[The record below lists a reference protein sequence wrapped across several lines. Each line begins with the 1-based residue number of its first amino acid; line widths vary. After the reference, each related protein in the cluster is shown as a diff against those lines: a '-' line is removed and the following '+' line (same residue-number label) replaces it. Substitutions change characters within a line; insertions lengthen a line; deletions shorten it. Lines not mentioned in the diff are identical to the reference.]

1 MEEKSRREQ
10 FKDEISRN
18 GELKLIDISAG
29 RTKKLEREREKEII
43 KQEKYKAR
51 KLELQKR
58 KAKQRRK
65 RISLILTAGAL
76 AFGSYGAKKYY
87 DYNLKPVTIEEAL
100 KGGKT
105 LEELG
110 LEQDN
115 IDELNNIKL
124 QLLGQEDL
132 AREDIQKLGQ
142 RIEDFELEIIKDKI
156 KNSLN
161 ISEELRVEPRTEN
174 TAATIY
180 IVNSDGEIKEGL
192 IEGEDY
198 DRKIGDFIETIAN
211 LQTANNGYDNKIND
225 RDEILQKFEKSL
237 NLTER
242 FASSEIKKDEKG
254 KIKLNKT
261 TKSDLEKEEKE
272 SKKVASLEN
281 EGR

>member
-1 MEEKSRREQ
+1 MEEKSKREK
-10 FKDEISRN
+10 FVDEISEY
-18 GELKLIDISAG
+18 GELKLIDISIG
-29 RTKKLEREREKEII
+29 RAKKLEKEKEIL
-43 KQEKYKAR
+43 KQEKYKA
-51 KLELQKR
+51 KAKSIALQKK

-65 RISLILTAGAL
+65 RIALILATGAV

-115 IDELNNIKL
+115 IDELNNLKL
-124 QLLGQEDL
+124 QLLGKEDL

-142 RIEDFELEIIKDKI
+142 KIENFELEIIKDKI

-161 ISEELRVEPRTEN
+161 ISEEIRLEPRTET
-174 TAATIY
+174 TATNVY
-180 IVNSDGEIKEGL
+180 IIGNDGKIAEGL
-192 IEGEDY
+192 TEGKDY
-198 DRKIGDFIETIAN
+198 DKEIGDFIETIAN

-225 RDEILQKFEKSL
+225 RDEILQKFEESL

-272 SKKVASLEN
+272 SKKVASIED

>member
-10 FKDEISRN
+10 FKDDISRN

-29 RTKKLEREREKEII
+29 RTKKIEREKEIL
-43 KQEKYKAR
+43 KQEKYKAKAKR
-51 KLELQKR
+51 LELQKK

-65 RISLILTAGAL
+65 RISLILAAGAL

-142 RIEDFELEIIKDKI
+142 RIEDFELEIIKDKL

-161 ISEELRVEPRTEN
+161 ISKELRVEPRTEN

-180 IVNSDGEIKEGL
+180 IVNNGGEITEGL

-198 DRKIGDFIETIAN
+198 DREIGDFIETIAN
-211 LQTANNGYDNKIND
+211 LQTANNGYVNKIND

-272 SKKVASLEN
+272 SKKVASREDKS
-281 EGR
+281 R

>member
-1 MEEKSRREQ
+1 MEEKSKREK
-10 FKDEISRN
+10 FVDEISGY
-18 GELKLIDISAG
+18 GELKLVDISAG
-29 RTKKLEREREKEII
+29 RAKKLEREKEIL
-43 KQEKYKAR
+43 KQERYKEKTKKIAV
-51 KLELQKR
+51 QKK

-65 RISLILTAGAL
+65 RISLILAAGAL

-142 RIEDFELEIIKDKI
+142 RIEDFELEIIKDKL

-180 IVNSDGEIKEGL
+180 RVNNGGEIIEGL
-192 IEGEDY
+192 IEYEDY
-198 DRKIGDFIETIAN
+198 DREIGDFIETIAN

-272 SKKVASLEN
+272 SKKLASIED